1 MGARQLDKVY
11 NPEVVEERWSNYWL
25 EKGLFRA
32 DVDSRKP
39 PFSMVIP
46 PPNITGSL
54 HMGHALNNTIQDI
67 VARYK
72 RMRGF
77 NVLWL
82 PGTDHAGIATQHVV
96 EKQLLQE
103 GLDRHKL
110 GRERFIERVWRWK
123 EESGGAII
131 NQLKRLGCSCDWTRL
146 RFTMDE
152 GLSRAVREVFVR
164 LYREGLIYRGDYIIN
179 WCPRCLTALSDLEVE
194 HEEMEGNLYYIE
206 YPLKK
211 VQGSRFKV
219 QKTITVAT
227 TRPETMLGDTAV
239 AVNPDDKRYK
249 AFIGKVLILPLM
261 GREIPIIADS
271 TVDMEFGTGA
281 VKVTPAHD
289 FADFEMALRH
299 RLEAVKIMD
308 MEGRMNENAGPYKGL
323 DRFTCRQRVIEDLRG
338 LGLLRK
344 VERYRLYLGHC
355 YRCRTV
361 VEPTLSRQWFVRVKT
376 MAEPAIKAAVDGR
389 TRFVPKGWEN
399 TYFDWMRNIRDWCI
413 SRQIWWGH
421 RIPAW
426 YCEQCDYVTVSVDEP
441 DVCGGCGHPSI
452 QQETDVLDT
461 WFSSALW
468 PFSTLGWPEETREM
482 KIFYPTSVLVTGFD
496 IIFFWVARMM
506 MMGIKFMGDVPF
518 KDVYIHALVRD
529 ALGQKMSKSRGNVI
543 DPLMMMDRY
552 GTDAFRFTLAAMAAQ
567 GRDIRLAEERIE
579 GYRNFCNKIWNLA
592 RFTLMNLGCEMW
604 DVGCGENLPPTPHL
618 PSPTSYTLADKWL
631 ITRLNK
637 TIEEV
642 TKGIEEYRFNDSA
655 GAIYQFIWHELCDW
669 YVEII
674 KSDLKGEKGEERK
687 RITQALL
694 LKVLKDALKLLHPF
708 MPFITEEIWSYLP
721 GGDEFIML
729 SSFPEAGEVYPD
741 AQEFARIMDVIR
753 AIRNVRTEMHIPP
766 GSDIDVIATS
776 EDPYARGLLAKG
788 EGYIKA
794 LAKASVRVS
803 PGERPKDAVS
813 VVVGDIEVFVPL
825 KGVIDLDEEEGR
837 LKREMEK
844 VDKELSAL
852 EIRLSNEDFLKKAPQ
867 EIVAKER
874 DRHDALLKKKAIL
887 EEGLKRI
894 GRVKAG

>member
-1 MGARQLDKVY
+1 MGTRQLDKVY
-11 NPEVVEERWSNYWL
+11 NPKVVEGRWSNYWL
-25 EKGLFRA
+25 GKGLFRA

-67 VARYK
+67 IARYK

-146 RFTMDE
+146 RFTLDE
-152 GLSRAVREVFVR
+152 GLSWAVREVFVR

-194 HEEMEGNLYYIE
+194 HEEVDGNLYYIE
-206 YPLKK
+206 YPFKGQTIINRLRSK
-211 VQGSRFKV
+211 VKGL
-219 QKTITVAT
+219 TVAT

-249 AFIGKVLILPLM
+249 ALIGKVLTLPLI
-261 GREIPIIADS
+261 GREIPILADS
-271 TVDMEFGTGA
+271 AVDMEFGTGA

-289 FADFEMALRH
+289 FADFEIALRH
-299 RLEAVKIMD
+299 NLEAIKTMD
-308 MEGRMNENAGPYKGL
+308 MEGRMNENAGSYKGL
-323 DRFTCRQRVIEDLRG
+323 DRFICRDNVIDDLKG
-338 LGLLRK
+338 LGLLKK

-361 VEPTLSRQWFVRVKT
+361 VEPTLSRQWFVRVKA

-389 TRFVPKGWEN
+389 TRFIPKGWEN

-426 YCEQCDYVTVSVDEP
+426 YCEQCDHVTVSVDEP
-441 DVCGGCGHPSI
+441 DVCERCGSPSI

-468 PFSTLGWPEETREM
+468 PFSTLGWPEET
-482 KIFYPTSVLVTGFD
+482 KDLKLFYPTSVLVTGFD

-552 GTDAFRFTLAAMAAQ
+552 GTDAFRFTLASMAVQ
-567 GRDIRLAEERIE
+567 GRDIRLSEERIE

-592 RFTLMNLGCEMW
+592 RFTLMNIQGSGAGRHAFQGQGGIE
-604 DVGCGENLPPTPHL
+604 
-618 PSPTSYTLADKWL
+618 YTLADRWIL
-631 ITRLNK
+631 TRLNN
-637 TIEEV
+637 TIKEV
-642 TKGIEEYRFNDSA
+642 TEGIEGYRFNDATNS
-655 GAIYQFIWHELCDW
+655 IYQFIWHELCDW
-669 YVEII
+669 YVEVI
-674 KSDLKGEKGEERK
+674 KPDLKGEKGEERK
-687 RITQALL
+687 GITQALL
-694 LKVLKDALKLLHPF
+694 LRVLKDALKLLHPI

-721 GGDEFIML
+721 GGDESIML
-729 SSFPEAGEVYPD
+729 SSFPEGGEAYPD
-741 AQEFARIMDVIR
+741 AQGFARIMDVIR
-753 AIRNVRTEMHIPP
+753 AIRNVRTEVNIPP
-766 GSDIDVIATS
+766 GREIEVIAQS

-794 LAKASVRVS
+794 LAKASVRVFS
-803 PGERPKDAVS
+803 GERPKDAVS
-813 VVVGDIEVFVPL
+813 VVVGDIEIFMPL
-825 KGVIDLDEEEGR
+825 KDVIELDEEEGR

-844 VDKELSAL
+844 VDKELSSL
-852 EIRLSNEDFLKKAPQ
+852 QIRLSNEDFLKKAPQ

-874 DRHDALLKKKAIL
+874 DRQEVLLKRKTKL
-887 EEGLKRI
+887 ETGLERI
-894 GRVKAG
+894 RTIKGGQKVG